1 MRTRRFARCGLALI
15 TPLLLS
21 ACSSVDVMSW
31 EKGLF
36 AEETMKPGGPEP
48 LIVKA
53 NEHVYTSKEATRG
66 GGGIGGGGCGCN

>member
-1 MRTRRFARCGLALI
+1 MSSCRFVRCGLVSIVALF
-15 TPLLLS
+15 LG

-36 AEETMKPGGPEP
+36 AEDTMKPGGPEP

-53 NEHVYTSKEATRG
+53 NEHVFTSKEATRG